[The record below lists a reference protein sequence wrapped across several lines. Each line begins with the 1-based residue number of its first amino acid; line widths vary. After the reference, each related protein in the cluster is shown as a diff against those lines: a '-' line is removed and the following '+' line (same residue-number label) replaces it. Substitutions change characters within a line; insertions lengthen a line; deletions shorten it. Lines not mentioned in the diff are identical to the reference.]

1 MLDILQINRG
11 SNALLCRNLG
21 AKNRTATARRCRWAT
36 GARSGSIEPNPNRN
50 AVGAKISIKTGT
62 RTQTRFVD
70 VGGGDASGHAGFIH
84 VGLGTAERAEIR
96 VQWPDGDWSPTYRV
110 FANQFVVVDRTE
122 AAGGVL
128 VSGTVERRAADRPDE
143 RDRRLQLAMTSF
155 TCMIGS
161 IFV

>member
-1 MLDILQINRG
+1 MRFRLAFRADILQINRS
-11 SNALLCRNLG
+11 SNVRLWRNLG
-21 AKNRTATARRCRWAT
+21 AKNGDGPPLPMGDWTEIRLV
-36 GARSGSIEPNPNRN
+36 EPNPNRN

-110 FANQFVVVDRTE
+110 FANQFVVVDRTKPQ
-122 AAGGVL
+122 AAY
-128 VSGTVERRAADRPDE
+128 
-143 RDRRLQLAMTSF
+143 
-155 TCMIGS
+155 C
-161 IFV
+161 

>member
-1 MLDILQINRG
+1 M
-11 SNALLCRNLG
+11 
-21 AKNRTATARRCRWAT
+21 ARRADGNWSEIRL
-36 GARSGSIEPNPNRN
+36 IEPNPNRD

-110 FANQFVVVDRTE
+110 FANQFVVVDRAE
-122 AAGGVL
+122 ATGRLL
-128 VSGTVERRAADRPDE
+128 VSGAVEARAPTKAGDRGDFSSP
-143 RDRRLQLAMTSF
+143 
-155 TCMIGS
+155 
-161 IFV
+161 